1 MTLPSAV
8 FSDLLSLAR
17 GGDEAAMRQLV
28 SEYERDVHTVARI
41 RLGAALRPYVD
52 SVDLV
57 QSVHRSLLI
66 GLRDG
71 KFDISTPQNLIA
83 LALTIVRRKVARQWR
98 KVQRQQRLSGVNS
111 PSGDLPDVLVGL
123 IGTESDPAEI
133 ASLRDQTQR
142 LWSEMDVAERRIMEL
157 RMEGFNTAEVARQLQ
172 LDPDVLRVRLSRLR
186 RRLRD
191 VGLEIEWM

>member
-1 MTLPSAV
+1 MTLPPAV
-8 FSDLLSLAR
+8 FSDLLAQAR
-17 GGDEAAMRQLV
+17 QGDEAAMRQLV
-28 SEYERDVHTVARI
+28 TEYEQEVHTVARI

-98 KVQRQQRLSGVNS
+98 KVQRQQRLSGIDSS
-111 PSGDLPDVLVGL
+111 PGDLPDVLVGL
-123 IGTESDPAEI
+123 VGKESDPAEI

-142 LWSEMDVAERRIMEL
+142 LWSELDAAEKRIMEL
-157 RMEGFNTAEVARQLQ
+157 RMEGLTTADVARQLE

-191 VGLEIEWM
+191 VGLDTEWI

>member
-1 MTLPSAV
+1 MTLPPAV

-17 GGDEAAMRQLV
+17 QGDEAAMRQLV
-28 SEYERDVHTVARI
+28 SEYEHEVHTVARI

-98 KVQRQQRLSGVNS
+98 KVQRQQRLSGVDSS
-111 PSGDLPDVLVGL
+111 PGDLPDVLVGL
-123 IGTESDPAEI
+123 VGKESDPAEI
-133 ASLRDQTQR
+133 AALRDHTQR
-142 LWSEMDVAERRIMEL
+142 LWSELDSAERRIMEL
-157 RMEGFNTAEVARQLQ
+157 RMEGLSTADVARQLE

-191 VGLEIEWM
+191 LGLDTEWI

>member
-98 KVQRQQRLSGVNS
+98 KVQRQQRLSGVDS
-111 PSGDLPDVLVGL
+111 SSGDLPDVLVGL

>member
-1 MTLPSAV
+1 MTLPPAI

-17 GGDEAAMRQLV
+17 QGDDAAMQQLV
-28 SEYERDVHTVARI
+28 TEYEREVHTVARI

-98 KVQRQQRLSGVNS
+98 KVQRQQRLSGTDS
-111 PSGDLPDVLVGL
+111 STGDLPDILVGL
-123 IGTESDPAEI
+123 VGKESDPAEI

-142 LWSEMDVAERRIMEL
+142 LWSEMDATERSVMEL
-157 RMEGFNTAEVARQLQ
+157 RMEGLSTADVARQLE

-191 VGLEIEWM
+191 LGLDTEWI